1 MPVHLESH
9 TPAID
14 LEPGTTKSDIVA
26 FLYRNPKLGFKPS
39 EVRDELGIP
48 RGTANTT
55 LNRLHEEGY
64 VGKTPDS
71 YYHALSDHEG
81 VHRYVASLDQLHR
94 MFGHRSEA
102 SVEPPSDSRSSDSGR
117 EIRDSEVEAELSEL
131 EADIRGD
138 G

>member
-9 TPAID
+9 TPAIN

-26 FLYRNPKLGFKPS
+26 FLYRNPELGFRPS
-39 EVRDELGIP
+39 EIRDELGIP
-48 RGTANTT
+48 RGTATTT

-81 VHRYVASLDQLHR
+81 VRRYVASLDQLHR

-102 SVEPPSDSRSSDSGR
+102 SVQPPSDSRPSRSDS
-117 EIRDSEVEAELSEL
+117 EIRDDEVEAELSDL
-131 EADIRGD
+131 EDEIRGD